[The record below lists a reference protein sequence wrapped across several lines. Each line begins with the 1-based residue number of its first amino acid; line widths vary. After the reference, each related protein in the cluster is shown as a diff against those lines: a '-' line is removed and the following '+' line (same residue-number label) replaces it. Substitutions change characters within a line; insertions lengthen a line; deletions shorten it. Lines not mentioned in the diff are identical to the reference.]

1 MPESTGEGT
10 AFLYPFIEG
19 DERDAG
25 SLLVD
30 LGRSAVA
37 KAETSAELRAE
48 TLARTADAVAAAA
61 DAMAEAFGG
70 GGRLF
75 TFGNGGSSTDAASL
89 AALFARPPRGP
100 ALPARCLVDDTA
112 VLTAL
117 GNDVGFELVFA
128 RQLIAHAAPG
138 DMAIGFST
146 SGSSTN
152 VLTAFAQ
159 ARARRLLTIG
169 LAGYHGGEMGASP
182 DVQHCLVVQSDS
194 VHRIQET
201 QAALGFALWE
211 AVQQRLGR
219 SRSEATD
226 G

>member
-1 MPESTGEGT
+1 M
-10 AFLYPFIEG
+10 
-19 DERDAG
+19 
-25 SLLVD
+25 
-30 LGRSAVA
+30 
-37 KAETSAELRAE
+37 
-48 TLARTADAVAAAA
+48 AAAA
-61 DAMAEAFGG
+61 DAMAEAFDG

-89 AALFARPPRGP
+89 AALFARPPTGR

-146 SGSSTN
+146 SGSSAN

-159 ARARRLLTIG
+159 ARARGLVTIG
-169 LAGYHGGEMGASP
+169 LAGYDGGEMGGSP

-201 QAALGFALWE
+201 QAAWVSPSGRRCSSASAE
-211 AVQQRLGR
+211 AA
-219 SRSEATD
+219 EATD